1 MRLER
6 TLAVLGACV
15 PGFEPQLPRQATC
28 EDICRVHSIEYVDVV
43 RQLDADTHALD
54 RGNLGQWGFHS
65 TDTPPFLGM
74 YNASR
79 AYVSGTVNAATDVR
93 DGARLAFGIAG
104 GLHHAHRSAAS
115 GFCVF
120 NDPAI
125 ACSILRDS
133 FERVAYI
140 DIDLHHGDGVQSVFY
155 DDPSVLTCSIHES
168 GVSLFPGTG
177 FVHEHGAE
185 GSAVNVPLEAGTT
198 GDVWLWAFE
207 NGVIARVKAF
217 EPQAIVLQMGTDA
230 HFLDPLGNLEVSAQ
244 EWLAA
249 VQQVKDL
256 GLPTVAVGGG
266 GYEQSCV
273 PRMWAAAVMTL
284 AGIEFSDEIPDA
296 IPPDWGMPHFFDRH
310 LPSPR
315 GRGKAAAERVVA
327 ELLQL

>member
-1 MRLER
+1 MLK
-6 TLAVLGACV
+6 ACV
-15 PGFEPQLPRQATC
+15 PGFEPQTPRQATY
-28 EDICRVHSIEYVDVV
+28 EDLCRAHSSEYVDVV
-43 RQLDADTHALD
+43 RQLDTDIHALD
-54 RGNLGQWGFHS
+54 RGNLGRWGFHS

-140 DIDLHHGDGVQSVFY
+140 DIDLHHGDGVQGIFY

-168 GVSLFPGTG
+168 GASLFPGTG
-177 FVHEHGAE
+177 FVDERGAD

-207 NGVIARVKAF
+207 SGLMKMVERF
-217 EPQAIVLQMGTDA
+217 GPEAIVLQMGTDA

-249 VQQVKDL
+249 VQLVKDL
-256 GLPTVAVGGG
+256 ALPIVAVGGG

-284 AGIEFSDEIPDA
+284 AGIDFSDEMPDST
-296 IPPDWGMPHFFDRH
+296 PPDWGMTRFFDQH

-315 GRGKAAAERVVA
+315 DRGKAAAESVVA
-327 ELLQL
+327 QLLQL